1 MSHRCKYFPWDILTA
16 HMMGKCG
23 KLPSGKR
30 LHNELE
36 NHYAISGKLTISTG
50 PCSIAILT

>member
-1 MSHRCKYFPWDILTA
+1 MSHLCKYFPWDILTA

-36 NHYAISGKLTISTG
+36 NHHAINGKLTISTG